1 MYNVN
6 KDSVMKTIE
15 VDGKK
20 IELYDSI
27 EDLPILR
34 FHKFNKML
42 LVDAGV
48 GSDLA
53 DFDRHIERAI
63 IYASGDTPK
72 MAVKELQ
79 NLRQNVY
86 LIQSEVSPRCMA
98 FAALVKSIDGVE
110 YNDMSDDGLQKVINI
125 IGNVSHNEMTGYLN
139 SVKKK
144 IDDDLRLYF
153 PSLFEDATLKE
164 YYDRLKD
171 RTVKVLK
178 TVIAGKATDEESKE
192 ISDITSELITYFR
205 PQEYD
210 GSEGVEVKQDRQ
222 FENMCLVLSQNL
234 HVDAKKFT
242 VLEYYNAFEYV
253 KEQNKKAM
261 RQAKAK

>member
-1 MYNVN
+1 
-6 KDSVMKTIE
+6 
-15 VDGKK
+15 
-20 IELYDSI
+20 
-27 EDLPILR
+27 
-34 FHKFNKML
+34 
-42 LVDAGV
+42 
-48 GSDLA
+48 
-53 DFDRHIERAI
+53 
-63 IYASGDTPK
+63 
-72 MAVKELQ
+72 
-79 NLRQNVY
+79 
-86 LIQSEVSPRCMA
+86 MA

-110 YNDMSDDGLQKVINI
+110 YDDMSDDGLQKVINI
-125 IGNVSHNEMTGYLN
+125 IGNVSHTEMTGYLN

-144 IDDDLRLYF
+144 IDEDLRLYF
-153 PSLFEDATLKE
+153 PNMFEDATLKE

-261 RQAKAK
+261 RQSKAK